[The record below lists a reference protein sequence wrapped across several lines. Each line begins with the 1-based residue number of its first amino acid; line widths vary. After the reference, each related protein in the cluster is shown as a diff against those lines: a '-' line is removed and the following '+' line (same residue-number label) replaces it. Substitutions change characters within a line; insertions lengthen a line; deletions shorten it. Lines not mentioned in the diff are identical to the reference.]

1 MRGALVTGSAL
12 VLAAALAAGCS
23 NGEEDD
29 SFTAQA
35 DAICADYDERIAAVS
50 SPANLGDLADSAGQ
64 IADLIA
70 EGTDA
75 LRELEPPASL
85 AGPYAEWLD
94 LNDEAVDNA
103 RRIATAAEAGDRVR
117 VADLAVLAEEN
128 EAAADE
134 LAEELGLRECLIEEA
149 SNGR

>member
-1 MRGALVTGSAL
+1 MRRALATGSAL
-12 VLAAALAAGCS
+12 VLAAAIAAGCS
-23 NGEEDD
+23 NGEEDG

-50 SPANLGDLADSAGQ
+50 TPTSLGDLADSAGE

-75 LRELEPPASL
+75 LRELEPPAAL

-94 LNDEAVDNA
+94 LNDQAVDNA
-103 RRIATAAEAGDRVR
+103 RRIATAAGEGDRTR
-117 VADLAVLAEEN
+117 VAELAVLAEQN
-128 EAAADE
+128 ESRADE
-134 LAEELGLRECLIEEA
+134 LAQELGLQECLIEEA
-149 SNGR
+149 S